1 MGSRDAGRAKEVA
14 GEIGAADSGTY
25 ADAVAQ
31 SNTLLLA
38 VNWWDL
44 ERSPSSETSRAR
56 SSSTAPIRT
65 RNTYSQ
71 HEDLGG
77 SSAAQEIQKRLPGAR
92 AVKGWNHV
100 FADIVNTTPDFG
112 GVAASVFLAPMTVQ
126 VLPEPVDEPG
136 VARPKSG
143 EIHNAGRQGA
153 DPGDQLPRREELI
166 SERLPSQFE
175 EGVGVGGSV
184 VLGLVPG
191 LPKVPQKALPAGL
204 GQDAPHDL
212 GPVREDLELEARAD
226 RHALLGPLPDEGQE
240 RLKRLGPVPGPSIG
254 TGSGRKPVRSSGWAI
269 LAWSRIG

>member
-1 MGSRDAGRAKEVA
+1 
-14 GEIGAADSGTY
+14 
-25 ADAVAQ
+25 
-31 SNTLLLA
+31 
-38 VNWWDL
+38 
-44 ERSPSSETSRAR
+44 
-56 SSSTAPIRT
+56 
-65 RNTYSQ
+65 
-71 HEDLGG
+71 
-77 SSAAQEIQKRLPGAR
+77 
-92 AVKGWNHV
+92 
-100 FADIVNTTPDFG
+100 
-112 GVAASVFLAPMTVQ
+112 MTVQ

-191 LPKVPQKALPAGL
+191 LQKVPQKALPAGL

-226 RHALLGPLPDEGQE
+226 RHALLVHYRTRVRSASSSSALCRGRPSVQVRAGA
-240 RLKRLGPVPGPSIG
+240 GPVLRVGHPGVEPDRVG
-254 TGSGRKPVRSSGWAI
+254 PVHHLPVERQVVPGSACRH
-269 LAWSRIG
+269 